1 MRIFIPFFF
10 LVNILFAQE
19 NIDSLTIR
27 KIYSYH
33 LTESKSYNNLHSLC
47 KDVGARL
54 SGSKQAEKAVTW
66 TKQAMI
72 QAGADTVYLVPCM
85 VPHWVRGTKEKCYVS
100 GNSKNG
106 LESFSVCALG
116 SSVATPT
123 QGITAKVIEVS
134 SFEELEKMGSEKI
147 KGNIVFYNVSF
158 DKTFIHTG
166 GAYGK
171 VVKYRSGASMAAK
184 YGAVASITKSMST
197 ADNDFPH
204 TGTMKYDSLVSQKI
218 PAFAISV
225 TGAKKLSALL
235 TQNKNL
241 ELYLFSDCKTLPDEP
256 SYSVVGEIRGNEIPN
271 EVIVVG
277 GHLDSWDLGEGA
289 HDDGAGVAQS
299 IEVISGFKKSGIKNK
314 RTIRAVA
321 YMNEENGTRGGKS
334 YAAMA
339 AKENKKHV
347 AALESDMGGFT
358 PKAIGI
364 EAKKDTL
371 LYYKKW
377 QPLFE
382 PYYVFIKQ
390 GYGGTDIGEL
400 IKLGVPQFSLE
411 PDSQRYFDIHH
422 TADDTFEHVN
432 KRELELGAATINS
445 FIYLL
450 DKYGTYKK

>member
-1 MRIFIPFFF
+1 MRFFIPIIF
-10 LVNILFAQE
+10 LVNILSAQE
-19 NIDSLTIR
+19 NADSLTIR

-33 LTESKSYNNLHSLC
+33 LTESKSYSNLHTLC

-54 SGSKQAEKAVTW
+54 SGSKQAEKAVIW
-66 TKQAMI
+66 AKQTMI

-85 VPHWVRGTKEKCYVS
+85 VPHWVRGAKEKCNVS
-100 GNSKNG
+100 GNSKNK
-106 LESFSVCALG
+106 LETFAVCALG

-123 QGITAKVIEVS
+123 QGITAKVVEVS
-134 SFEELEKMGSEKI
+134 SFEELEKLGSEKI

-158 DKTFIHTG
+158 DKTFVHTG

-171 VVKYRSGASMAAK
+171 AVKYRSGASMAAK

-204 TGTMKYDSLVSQKI
+204 TGTMRYDSLVPQKI
-218 PAFAISV
+218 PAFAISI
-225 TGAKKLSALL
+225 TGAKRLSALSA
-235 TQNKNL
+235 QNKNL

-289 HDDGAGVAQS
+289 HDDGAGVVQS
-299 IEVISGFKKSGIKNK
+299 IEVIAAFKKLGIKNK

-339 AKENKKHV
+339 AKENKKHI

-358 PKAIGI
+358 PKAIGVD
-364 EAKKDTL
+364 AKKDTL

-382 PYYVFIKQ
+382 PYFVFIKQ
-390 GYGGTDIGEL
+390 GGGGVDIGEL
-400 IKLGVPQFSLE
+400 EKLGVPQFGLE
-411 PDSQRYFDIHH
+411 PDSQRYFDFHH

-432 KRELELGAATINS
+432 ERELELGAAAITS

>member
-1 MRIFIPFFF
+1 MRIFIPLIF
-10 LVNILFAQE
+10 LVTILSAQE
-19 NIDSLTIR
+19 NSDSLAFR

-33 LTESKSYNNLHSLC
+33 LTEGKSYTNLHSLC
-47 KDVGARL
+47 KDIGARL
-54 SGSKQAEKAVTW
+54 SGSKQAEKAVAW
-66 TKQAMI
+66 AKQAMI

-85 VPHWVRGTKEKCYVS
+85 VPHWMRGVKEKCYVS
-100 GNSKNG
+100 SNSKNG

-116 SSVATPT
+116 SSVATPAN
-123 QGITAKVIEVS
+123 GISAKVIEVS
-134 SFEELEKMGSEKI
+134 SFEELEKLGAEKI

-171 VVKYRSGASMAAK
+171 AVKYRSGASMAAK

-204 TGTMKYDSLVSQKI
+204 TGMMKYDSLVSQKI

-225 TGAKKLSALL
+225 TGAKRLSTLL
-235 TQNKNL
+235 AQNKNL

-289 HDDGAGVAQS
+289 HDDGAGIVQS
-299 IEVISGFKKSGIKNK
+299 IEIISGFKKLGLKNK

-339 AKENKKHV
+339 AKENKKHI

-358 PKAIGI
+358 PKAIGVD
-364 EAKKDTL
+364 AKKDTL

-382 PYYVFIKQ
+382 PYFVFIKQ
-390 GYGGTDIGEL
+390 GGGGVDIGEL
-400 IKLGVPQFSLE
+400 EKLGVPQFGLE
-411 PDSQRYFDIHH
+411 PDSQRYFDFHH

-432 KRELELGAATINS
+432 ERELELGAATINS